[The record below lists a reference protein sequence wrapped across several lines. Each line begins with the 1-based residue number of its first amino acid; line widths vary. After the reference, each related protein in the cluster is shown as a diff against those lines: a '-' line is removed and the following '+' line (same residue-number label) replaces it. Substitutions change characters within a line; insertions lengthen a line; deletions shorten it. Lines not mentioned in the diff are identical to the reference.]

1 MIELPPGHPSL
12 TSEELNRLIRQQGI
26 GWSIARALV
35 IDQIVQSIPLDEQ
48 ESKALVSAH
57 LNARGLEDPQARLAY
72 LVAENIS
79 EEDLLWR
86 ATTERRLELHIHRQ
100 HGADVESLYLER
112 KLELDQVIYSL
123 IRVRDGDLAAELH
136 QQIQEGE
143 ADFPS
148 LAARH
153 SLGQERDTCGLVGPV
168 PLGAAHPEL
177 LNRLRS
183 GEPGQLWEPFFVVDV
198 WLLVRLERRLSAP
211 LDAALRSRLERE
223 LFERWLEEAVRERL
237 AVAPSAR

>member
-48 ESKALVSAH
+48 ESQALVSAY
-57 LNARGLEDPQARLAY
+57 LNARGLDDSQARQAY
-72 LVAENIS
+72 LAAENIS
-79 EEDLLWR
+79 EEDLFWR

-143 ADFPS
+143 ADFS
-148 LAARH
+148 TLAARH
-153 SLGQERDTCGLVGPV
+153 SLGQERDTRGLVGPV

-183 GEPGQLWEPFFVVDV
+183 GEPGQLWDPFFVVDV

-211 LDAALRSRLERE
+211 LDAALRSQLERE

-237 AVAPSAR
+237 AAAPSAR